1 MTAPSRTTGPTRLV
15 TTRPDTAPASTVR
28 STGALLAVGTVAWAV
43 GMAIAGEHEGFGWQS
58 LLGGAT
64 ALVFQAGIARLLLL
78 QYRTAA
84 MGEGPLARGVYHL
97 QSVFLAGAVVSTLLD
112 AFWLLHGTPVW
123 MAFDLCWP
131 LSMATMVGIGIR
143 VAIAGRWTGSIRWT
157 TLWAQSWFVTS
168 IPVVLIVRDA
178 GLWVASAQLI
188 SGYAVLGLLLVRHET
203 VRPTR

>member
-1 MTAPSRTTGPTRLV
+1 MTAPSRTAGSTRLV
-15 TTRPDTAPASTVR
+15 ATRPDTAPATTVR
-28 STGALLAVGTVAWAV
+28 ITGALLAVGTVAWAV
-43 GMAIAGEHEGFGWQS
+43 GMAIAGDHEGFGWQS

-64 ALVFQAGIARLLLL
+64 ALLSQAGIARLLLL

-84 MGEGPLARGVYHL
+84 MGDGPLARGVYRL
-97 QSVFLAGAVVSTLLD
+97 QGVFLAGAVVSTVLD
-112 AFWLLHGTPVW
+112 TFWLLHGTPVW

-131 LSMATMVGIGIR
+131 LSMATMVGIGVR
-143 VAIAGRWTGSIRWT
+143 VAIANRWTGSIRWT

-188 SGYAVLGLLLVRHET
+188 SGYAVLGLLLARHET

>member
-1 MTAPSRTTGPTRLV
+1 MTAPSRTAGSTRLV
-15 TTRPDTAPASTVR
+15 ATRPDTAPATTVR
-28 STGALLAVGTVAWAV
+28 TTGALLAVGTVAWAV
-43 GMAIAGEHEGFGWQS
+43 GMAIAGDHEGFGWQS

-64 ALVFQAGIARLLLL
+64 ALLFQAGIARLLLL

-84 MGEGPLARGVYHL
+84 MGEGPLARGVYRL
-97 QSVFLAGAVVSTLLD
+97 QGVFLAGAVVSTVLD
-112 AFWLLHGTPVW
+112 TLWLLHGTPVW

-131 LSMATMVGIGIR
+131 LSMATMVGIGVR
-143 VAIAGRWTGSIRWT
+143 VAIANRWTGSIRWT

-188 SGYAVLGLLLVRHET
+188 SGYAVLGLLLARHET